1 MTPFRSNKPVQ
12 HKYPFVFAA
21 ADCGTGT
28 RDGLTV
34 HLRRGQVWAADDPIV
49 VEHEG
54 QGLFVDEPP
63 ADMLCRSTPDPARLE
78 EAVGIASLAAEVAE
92 ADRTAPTPG
101 QLIAY

>member
-34 HLRRGQVWAADDPIV
+34 HLRKGQI
-49 VEHEG
+49 
-54 QGLFVDEPP
+54 
-63 ADMLCRSTPDPARLE
+63 
-78 EAVGIASLAAEVAE
+78 
-92 ADRTAPTPG
+92 
-101 QLIAY
+101 